1 MIDSHVHLLPGV
13 DDGAQDDVHALEMFE
28 RAKVDGVTHWI
39 VTPHL
44 NHACSKYSYEELKEK
59 YADWRET
66 LKQNSVYDSLVFG
79 VEVYVDEAFL
89 DEISTME
96 MLPTFENSNY
106 MLIEFNRNTKLEMM
120 QAVIHELKLR
130 RVIPIMAHVEV
141 YKVFIDHPVSVKSLA
156 DEGALIQV
164 SANTILDKRYQAFVR
179 TLIQLNAIDLIASDG
194 HNLNARKPLLSEAYN
209 HVAKSFSKV
218 WADRLFIE
226 SPKIVYSGLKYKRPL
241 TLIAPKK
248 RFYVGIGLTSLVA
261 MALIF
266 MGASQLNLFNNNGMQ
281 PAEVALEET
290 SKDTET
296 TEVFNLTDES
306 LASGAANQ
314 VGGSATTVGAQ
325 ATETMATA
333 ETTATEAEAATD
345 AKATTEV
352 GQTVAIPPTYASIEE
367 NYVSQLRGLQDQY
380 TADIQRIYN
389 SIQDT
394 RNFVTNE
401 VKRKAIINTY
411 LEEAGTLETIC
422 DNNVYDLLYDFQNE
436 LETYQYEVTVIED
449 VRAEYHRIKEA
460 TKNEYLSNF

>member
-13 DDGAQDDVHALEMFE
+13 DDGAQDYAYALEMFD
-28 RAKVDGVTHWI
+28 RSLVDGVTHWI

-66 LKQNSVYDSLVFG
+66 LKQNSVYDSLLFG
-79 VEVYVDEAFL
+79 AEVYVDEAFAN
-89 DEISTME
+89 EISTMNA
-96 MLPTFENSNY
+96 LPTFENSNY

-130 RVIPIMAHVEV
+130 EVTPILAHVEV
-141 YKVFIDHPVSVKSLA
+141 YKVLIENPVSVKSLA
-156 DEGALIQV
+156 DDGALIQV
-164 SANTILDKRYQAFVR
+164 SANSILDKRYQAFVK

-194 HNLNARKPLLSEAYN
+194 HNLHARKPLLSEAYN
-209 HVAKSFSKV
+209 RVDKSFSKV
-218 WADRLFIE
+218 WADRLFID

-248 RFYVGIGLTSLVA
+248 RFYIGIALSTLVA
-261 MALIF
+261 MALIV
-266 MGASQLNLFNNNGMQ
+266 MGASQLNLFNNNA
-281 PAEVALEET
+281 AEIVLEGT
-290 SKDTET
+290 AET
-296 TEVFNLTDES
+296 TETFNLTDES

-314 VGGSATTVGAQ
+314 VGGSATTADAQ
-325 ATETMATA
+325 ATETMATS
-333 ETTATEAEAATD
+333 ETAATEAIAGKSA
-345 AKATTEV
+345 TEV
-352 GQTVAIPPTYASIEE
+352 GQTVSTPPTFAAIED

-380 TADIQRIYN
+380 TADVQRIYN

-394 RNFVTNE
+394 RNFVTDE

-436 LETYQYEVTVIED
+436 LEIYKYEVAVIED